1 MTYDGVRG
9 SFQWVEAPSG
19 ESALKFSCVQASLE
33 YISHLRWDEDQQR
46 NYVPSDILQKFLQ
59 PPRPKTFPYLRR
71 KPSILR
77 SQPPRRSPPSQRG
90 SAVQA
95 RGQPHRTIYDDASEP
110 DCDLEFVDLSF
121 QGYFDEVDEAERREK
136 LRALEISEWEALR
149 ARSRLLVQTIKL
161 IATAAALE
169 GQRRL
174 ERRAQAA
181 PASTP
186 RHHSFHI
193 VHHAGLFNDPELDS
207 VRYFEHGRRGKP
219 MFGVQCSSLFAA
231 LQAQL
236 QHSRQIAERT
246 TSGRP
251 YHRHRHGQGRTWRPP
266 KAQAQLFPPPGTP
279 PASLSPRQ
287 APFLQWQP
295 VTSGNHDVDL
305 DTLDRHVCQAAVC
318 IQRAVRG
325 RLLSRSNAGSRFASA
340 PQIPV
345 ADPAGEP
352 RTDIIAPP
360 KVPTVDSASLA
371 PDESDD
377 AASAA
382 STTPAG
388 DMSLLPWIGLLL
400 FSQWTRLGRRSRI
413 PRCSGSRYQPQT
425 APPYHNENPASYDN
439 TVIPGLWPRPR
450 LTRRQCCNYSR
461 RKPKPNCSINHGC
474 TDGTGPRPS
483 FEPV

>member
-1 MTYDGVRG
+1 M
-9 SFQWVEAPSG
+9 APSEG
-19 ESALKFSCVQASLE
+19 
-33 YISHLRWDEDQQR
+33 
-46 NYVPSDILQKFLQ
+46 P
-59 PPRPKTFPYLRR
+59 
-71 KPSILR
+71 
-77 SQPPRRSPPSQRG
+77 G
-90 SAVQA
+90 SAV
-95 RGQPHRTIYDDASEP
+95 S
-110 DCDLEFVDLSF
+110 
-121 QGYFDEVDEAERREK
+121 
-136 LRALEISEWEALR
+136 
-149 ARSRLLVQTIKL
+149 
-161 IATAAALE
+161 
-169 GQRRL
+169 
-174 ERRAQAA
+174 
-181 PASTP
+181 
-186 RHHSFHI
+186 
-193 VHHAGLFNDPELDS
+193 
-207 VRYFEHGRRGKP
+207 
-219 MFGVQCSSLFAA
+219 
-231 LQAQL
+231 
-236 QHSRQIAERT
+236 
-246 TSGRP
+246 
-251 YHRHRHGQGRTWRPP
+251 
-266 KAQAQLFPPPGTP
+266 PPGTP

-425 APPYHNENPASYDN
+425 APPYHTENPASYDN

-461 RKPKPNCSINHGC
+461 GSQSRIAASITVVPTEQGH
-474 TDGTGPRPS
+474 GPRSSQCRNFYRVRTGCPQGGRVL
-483 FEPV
+483 FGWFYL

>member
-461 RKPKPNCSINHGC
+461 GKPKPNCSINHGC